1 MLEGTAKM
9 STSVVEHEQD
19 SALALLSLQQGQPL
33 TDRSAVEISPVAK
46 LEGRDFEYYLRQNK
60 VCVGRNS
67 RLGDVDI
74 HMGHSSFISRRH
86 FEIRY
91 CSPEF
96 YLTARGK
103 NGIFVDGHFHK
114 KGSDPV
120 TLSKK

>member
-1 MLEGTAKM
+1 M